1 MKGLYLFQRYIPFID
16 SISIF
21 LYRQSHISS
30 IFLCSFFLRS
40 NGGKFDRKYVLE
52 AKLRKWRFVKS
63 TIPAL
68 TRNSFYV

>member
-21 LYRQSHISS
+21 LYRQSHISP

-40 NGGKFDRKYVLE
+40 NGANLTE
-52 AKLRKWRFVKS
+52 NTCWKLNCANGGS
-63 TIPAL
+63 
-68 TRNSFYV
+68 